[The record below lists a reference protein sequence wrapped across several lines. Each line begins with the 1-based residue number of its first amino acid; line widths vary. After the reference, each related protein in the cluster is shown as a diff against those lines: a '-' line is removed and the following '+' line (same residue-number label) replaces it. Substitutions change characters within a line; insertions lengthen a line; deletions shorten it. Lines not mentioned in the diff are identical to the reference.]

1 MQTKKLLD
9 KILRD
14 FEKNKRPE
22 DAERIGKKAWG
33 MIQQFHLE
41 QLGKSNAAKAVKDR
55 IIADMTNLALTWDTD
70 DASLSSVQKMFNRLA
85 SGRYA
90 EAVALAESSANH
102 KETTAKNTLRQNA
115 KKGTYKKH
123 AKNNEQIEKALKWYK
138 ERASDYQ
145 GYGGKKRA
153 SNDLEARFPPIKSST
168 YLQHL
173 KKIK

>member
-1 MQTKKLLD
+1 MQSKTLLH
-9 KILRD
+9 KNLHYL
-14 FEKNKRPE
+14 EKNKRPE

-41 QLGKSNAAKAVKDR
+41 QLGKSNANKTVKDK
-55 IIADMTNLALTWDTD
+55 IIAEMTNTALSWDTD

-123 AKNNEQIEKALKWYK
+123 SKNNALIEKALNWYK
-138 ERASDYQ
+138 EHASDYQ
-145 GYGGKKRA
+145 EYGGKKRA

>member
-1 MQTKKLLD
+1 MQAKNLLD

-41 QLGKSNAAKAVKDR
+41 QLGKSNANKTVKDK
-55 IIADMTNLALTWDTD
+55 IIADMTNTALSWDTD
-70 DASLSSVQKMFNRLA
+70 DASLSTVQKMFNRLA

-90 EAVALAESSANH
+90 DAILLAESSINH
-102 KETTAKNTLRQNA
+102 KKATAKKTLQQNA
-115 KKGTYKKH
+115 KKGTDKKH
-123 AKNNEQIEKALKWYK
+123 AKNNEQIEKALNWYK
-138 ERASDYQ
+138 ERASNYQ
-145 GYGGKKRA
+145 EYGGKKRA
-153 SNDLEARFPPIKSST
+153 SNDLEAMFPPIKSST